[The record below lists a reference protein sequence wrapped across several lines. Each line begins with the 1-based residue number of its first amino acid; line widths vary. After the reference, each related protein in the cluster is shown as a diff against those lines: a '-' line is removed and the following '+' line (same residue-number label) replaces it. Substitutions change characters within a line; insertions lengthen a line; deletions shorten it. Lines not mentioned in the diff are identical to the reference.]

1 MNEALITTMLF
12 CAACVCVV
20 GSITAVVFL
29 TALTQEFLE
38 EQYWKGK

>member
-1 MNEALITTMLF
+1 MNEIFVTIMLF
-12 CAACVCVV
+12 CVTCVCAV

-38 EQYWKGK
+38 EQYWKRK